1 MKRFFCLLAVSLLFG
16 GCASL
21 SKTQLESVNQLALT
35 TKSFSA
41 YPSRLMSELADIR
54 FRRGAYFAS
63 TLSDPKLHLGLLDSI
78 YNQKVFDAGASAR
91 MELTMKILDRYAQS
105 LLLLSSD
112 KYQKDLIPQA
122 KSFGVSLDSLVA
134 LNNRIDGSVTLP
146 VGLGG
151 AVGKLVLLGGKQ
163 YSTIKQAREVVR
175 FMAKADTIVA
185 TMTSHLERQLR
196 SAEMNDL
203 IAAEERALR
212 SSYLSYLRQSAHVSI
227 ENDRDYLA
235 LKASIDGVKQLQA
248 RTIAAACDYRAAH
261 KRVLAE
267 LRKRKPLKVVAK
279 ELQVLVEDMN
289 DLRVT
294 IQKLDFSKKK

>member
-1 MKRFFCLLAVSLLFG
+1 MKRFFCLLAVSLLLG

-112 KYQKDLIPQA
+112 KYQKDLVPQA

-196 SAEMNDL
+196 SDEMNDL

-212 SSYLSYLRQSAHVSI
+212 SSYLSYLRQAAHVSI
-227 ENDRDYLA
+227 DNDRDYLA

-248 RTIAAACDYRAAH
+248 RIVAAACDYRAAH